1 MAGASGDAAAPSAGA
16 PSPSPTADA
25 VPVVATAGATPPV
38 PLSPA
43 AATPT
48 DAANGGDK
56 DAAAAAAAG
65 SPRSADRA
73 HARLARGKR
82 VEAEFATTHPLSP
95 ELSASLPSRIMHMWV
110 VRLVLGGWRSPLT
123 DADLWELAPP
133 EQSRFTSATFAAAW
147 RSRAHEKKGRLP
159 KTVWTIHRS
168 FLLFTAVLKAG
179 DVALGQVSP
188 VFLNQLLEFLER
200 PNEPA
205 ASGYGWAIAL
215 LVAPLVKTVFENAY
229 FLKTM
234 RMGIRVRS
242 AIQATLYRK
251 SLALSPSSRA
261 GKTVGE
267 IVNYMQLDA
276 QRISDFCQ
284 FIHVTWAAPIQVIV
298 TVALLYVYIGPS
310 AFVGLA
316 MAVVTIPLQSYLVK
330 KQAALRKRGVGI
342 TDQRVKLINEVLQGI
357 KAVKFYAWEKPFA
370 SAIDEVRERELANY
384 RAAIVVRSCFLVII
398 MTVPTVIAV
407 VTFAFYVGVFK
418 EELTPSRVF
427 TGIALLNQLRQP
439 IMMLPFV
446 VSALVDARVGAKR
459 VEAFLDLDETDG
471 YHRQGAEKAPNQSLA
486 RNTGDVDSAEVRS
499 SLHSQLRKAV
509 SAAEAARRGRRPVSD
524 AMDLIG
530 ELPSPIP
537 KSLVDA
543 DGATGRG
550 SITVVNG
557 EFAWDAVLAA
567 PAEAATTSSSP
578 LSRFKC
584 LPRRRQRAAAAATG
598 GSPADVAV
606 PIDGA
611 SPAAAGRPV
620 PVSTDARAGDAVD
633 GAAVAAAVSTTT
645 VTGEGGV
652 VSAPVLRDVNLVC
665 QPGKVT
671 AVIGRVGAGKSSL
684 VHALLGEMRKRR
696 GTVALEGTCA
706 YVAQNAWIFNGTL
719 RDNILFGRAY
729 DAELYQRAI
738 HCSVLETDLSILPF
752 GDATAI
758 GEKGINLSGG
768 QKQRVSLARAIYA
781 DADVYLLDDPLSALD
796 AHVGADVFERCL
808 SPATGVLRNR
818 TVVLVTNQLHFL
830 PECHSVIMLADGRVK
845 NSGEF
850 RTLLHEDTDFRLLME
865 ENTGARDEQTL
876 SASHSRSVS
885 RSRKRSQAATS
896 SGGLVVSGPGRA
908 SRSAH
913 SMSIEAAP
921 AAVRAA
927 ATAAVAAKAA
937 EAAPPTGGAGTPEG
951 TTSSSSGSVS
961 GSGATSGAVEKAPKE
976 DKLITLEERKVGNVR
991 FAAYFEYARACGGL
1005 FIFMLILGLFALA
1018 TATNVLNNWWLSYWS
1033 RQSQPGSTVSHSLG
1047 FYLGIYC
1054 GLAVLY
1060 AALTFVRSVWYLFSA
1075 LQASR
1080 RLQKGAIR
1088 SVMHAP
1094 LSFFDTTPIGRI
1106 LSRFS
1111 RDTDGVDVQLPQF
1124 FQQML
1129 TTVFQLIASYVY
1141 IAIILPWFI
1150 AVAIPIGFGY
1160 YALQRFFNR
1169 TSLELKR
1176 LDSISRSPIYAHF
1189 SETLGGLSTIRA
1201 YAREADFTMDNLNM
1215 VDTNVRAYFCYIA
1228 ANRWFSLYLEIMGSM
1243 LVFATAILAVA
1254 GRGNVWAGDVGVALV
1269 YALQVTGIL
1278 GFTVRSI
1285 TELAGQMNS
1294 VERLAYYASELPQE
1308 APHEA
1313 GTEGKVAAPEGWPAR
1328 GAVEINNLKLRYREG
1343 LDLVLKGLTIDIKAG
1358 ERVGVVGR
1366 TGAGKSS
1373 LMIALLRLVEAA
1385 EGTIT
1390 VDGVDLASLGLST
1403 VRRGV
1408 TIIPQ
1413 DPVMFSGTL
1422 RFNIDPFEEFT
1433 EAELW
1438 AALEA
1443 AHLKAFVENF
1453 EGGLNSRVAEYGDN
1467 LSAGQRQLVC
1477 LARAL
1482 LRKPQLLLLD
1492 EASSSLDVTTDALL
1506 QTTIRTA
1513 LRGCTI
1519 ITIAHR
1525 LSTIADYDRVLVLSD
1540 GLVADFD
1547 APSVLLSAR
1556 PPSLLRQLVDALGPA
1571 GAAAFERLVALAD
1584 DNRRAGGGDADNVRR
1599 FVELAGAAAVQ
1610 EGAAAAEDDEDSGAE
1625 GGAGAPPPPLGA
1637 PTPVA

>member
-1 MAGASGDAAAPSAGA
+1 MADDTDGAAVASAST
-16 PSPSPTADA
+16 PVPPTADTPLTTA
-25 VPVVATAGATPPV
+25 APPAATV
-38 PLSPA
+38 PLAA
-43 AATPT
+43 AATPV
-48 DAANGGDK
+48 AATATTPVPVPVASADG
-56 DAAAAAAAG
+56 AAAA
-65 SPRSADRA
+65 SPAADRG
-73 HARLARGKR
+73 HKVLASGKR
-82 VEAEFATTHPLSP
+82 VQAEFATEHPPSP
-95 ELSASLPSRIMHMWV
+95 ELSASLVSRIMHIWV
-110 VRLVLGGWRSPLT
+110 IRLVLSGWRSPLT
-123 DADLWELAPP
+123 DADLWELTPP
-133 EQSRFTSATFAAAW
+133 EQSLFTSSTFAAAW
-147 RSRAHEKKGRLP
+147 RSHSHEQKGRLP
-159 KTVWTIHRS
+159 KTLWTIHRS
-168 FLLFTAVLKAG
+168 FLLFTAFLKAG

-188 VFLNQLLEFLER
+188 VFLNQLLDFLQS
-200 PNEPA
+200 PDQS
-205 ASGYGWAIAL
+205 ASTGYGWALAL
-215 LVAPLVKTVFENAY
+215 LVTPLIKTVFENAY

-234 RMGIRVRS
+234 RMGVRVRS
-242 AIQATLYRK
+242 AIQSTLYRK
-251 SLALSPSSRA
+251 SLSLSPSARA

-276 QRISDFCQ
+276 QRISDFAQ

-298 TVALLYVYIGPS
+298 TVVLLYIYIGPS

-316 MAVVTIPLQSYLVK
+316 MAVVTIPLQSWLVK

-357 KAVKFYAWEKPFA
+357 KAVKFYAWEKPFSA
-370 SAIDEVRERELANY
+370 AIDEVRERELANY
-384 RAAIVVRSCFLVII
+384 RASIIVRSSFLVII
-398 MTVPTVIAV
+398 MTVPTIIAV
-407 VTFAFYVGVFK
+407 VTFAFYVGVFN
-418 EELTPSRVF
+418 EALNPSAVF

-471 YHRQGAEKAPNQSLA
+471 YHRQHAEERPDNQSLA
-486 RNTGDVDSAEVRS
+486 RNTGDVLSPEVRTA
-499 SLHSQLRKAV
+499 LHRNLRKAV
-509 SAAEAARRGRRPVSD
+509 AAAEAARRGRCSVTE

-537 KSLVDA
+537 KSLIDA

-550 SITVVNG
+550 SITVIDG
-557 EFAWDAVLAA
+557 EFAWDPVTSTVADAA
-567 PAEAATTSSSP
+567 ASSP
-578 LSRFKC
+578 LSLFKC
-584 LPRRRQRAAAAATG
+584 LPGRRRRAAAAAAASPAAV

-606 PIDGA
+606 PVDDA

-620 PVSTDARAGDAVD
+620 PVSSDPRADDAVD
-633 GAAVAAAVSTTT
+633 GAVDPAATSLSRTRDGSVRTAS
-645 VTGEGGV
+645 
-652 VSAPVLRDVNLVC
+652 VLQNVNLVC
-665 QPGKVT
+665 EPGKVT
-671 AVIGRVGAGKSSL
+671 AVIGRVGSGKSSL

-729 DAELYQRAI
+729 DKELYQRAI
-738 HCSVLETDLSILPF
+738 HCSVLDTDLSVLPF
-752 GDATAI
+752 GDRTAI

-808 SPATGVLRNR
+808 SPSSGILRNR

-830 PECHSVIMLADGRVK
+830 PECHSVIMLADGSIQ

-850 RTLLHEDTDFRLLME
+850 RNLLHDDEDFRTLME
-865 ENTGARDEQTL
+865 ENTGARDEEGL

-885 RSRKRSQAATS
+885 RSRKRSRATTSNGGIAA
-896 SGGLVVSGPGRA
+896 PG
-908 SRSAH
+908 RSAH
-913 SMSIEAAP
+913 SMSIETAP
-921 AAVRAA
+921 GPVRAA
-927 ATAAVAAKAA
+927 AAAAVAAKAKAAA
-937 EAAPPTGGAGTPEG
+937 ESSTSGGVAATGSTA
-951 TTSSSSGSVS
+951 SSSTESVN
-961 GSGATSGAVEKAPKE
+961 GSGTSGAAAGDKAPK
-976 DKLITLEERKVGNVR
+976 DSLITLEERKIGNVR
-991 FAAYFEYARACGGL
+991 FGAYYEYARACGGL
-1005 FIFMLILGLFALA
+1005 VIFFLILVLFAAA
-1018 TATNVLNNWWLSYWS
+1018 TTTSVLNNWWLSYWS
-1033 RQSQPGSTVSHSLG
+1033 KEAAPGSTTDHSLG
-1047 FYLGIYC
+1047 FYLGIYF
-1054 GLAVLY
+1054 GLAVAY

-1075 LQASR
+1075 LLASR
-1080 RLQKGAIR
+1080 RLQQGAVR

-1141 IAIILPWFI
+1141 IAVILPWFI
-1150 AVAIPIGFGY
+1150 AVAVPIGFGY
-1160 YALQRFFNR
+1160 FVLQRFFNR

-1201 YAREADFTMDNLNM
+1201 YSREADFAKDNLNM

-1294 VERLAYYASELPQE
+1294 VERLAYYGSELPQE

-1313 GTEGKVAAPEGWPAR
+1313 GVDGKVEPPPGWPTA
-1328 GAVEINNLKLRYREG
+1328 GAVSIDNLQLRYREG
-1343 LDLVLKGLTIDIKAG
+1343 LELVLKGITLDIKGG

-1373 LMIALLRLVEAA
+1373 MMIALLRLVEAA
-1385 EGTIT
+1385 KGSIH
-1390 VDGVDLASLGLST
+1390 VDGVDLASLGLSS

-1422 RFNIDPFEEFT
+1422 RFNIDPFSEFT

-1443 AHLKAFVENF
+1443 SHLKGFVENF
-1453 EGGLNSRVAEYGDN
+1453 EDGLDSRVAEYGDN
-1467 LSAGQRQLVC
+1467 LSSGQRQLVC

-1540 GLVADFD
+1540 GRVADFD
-1547 APSVLLSAR
+1547 APSVLLAR
-1556 PPSLLRQLVDALGPA
+1556 PASLLRQLVDALGKS

-1584 DNRRAGGGDADNVRR
+1584 ETRAAGGSDADHVRR

-1610 EGAAAAEDDEDSGAE
+1610 EGQAADGGDDGDDGDD
-1625 GGAGAPPPPLGA
+1625 AGQTPPLA
-1637 PTPVA
+1637 PSTATV